1 MALPAVSCSNCA
13 GIKLQDKNF
22 AMSNDTRLTTSK
34 DDTASNTDAR
44 VLRISSTNNPKPLA
58 TAENGR
64 TFTRFLELP
73 PELRIIIWKI
83 YLNDCPRS
91 YATVWPR
98 KRNAYQNFW
107 SFEVG
112 VNGPVYAPLKFQEL
126 LRIRKKSF
134 QSLLVKPPDEV
145 TAVSSSDIRYVE
157 KKILLFFSLISFNFK
172 ADW

>member
-1 MALPAVSCSNCA
+1 M
-13 GIKLQDKNF
+13 
-22 AMSNDTRLTTSK
+22 
-34 DDTASNTDAR
+34 
-44 VLRISSTNNPKPLA
+44 
-58 TAENGR
+58 
-64 TFTRFLELP
+64 
-73 PELRIIIWKI
+73 
-83 YLNDCPRS
+83 
-91 YATVWPR
+91 
-98 KRNAYQNFW
+98 
-107 SFEVG
+107 G